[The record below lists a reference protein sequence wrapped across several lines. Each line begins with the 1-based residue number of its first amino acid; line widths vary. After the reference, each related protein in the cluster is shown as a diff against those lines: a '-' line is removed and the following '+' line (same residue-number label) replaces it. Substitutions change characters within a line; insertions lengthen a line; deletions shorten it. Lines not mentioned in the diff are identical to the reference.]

1 MDNNSSEKLLKEQ
14 NITEDQHHSETMVDL
29 VLGPQ
34 EKGSKAI
41 RIQLDVYNR
50 LKELA
55 VPFKETPSMIISQ
68 LLDYH
73 ANSRRS
79 EGENEQVHVTSIMK
93 G

>member
-14 NITEDQHHSETMVDL
+14 NITEDQHHSEPIVDL
-29 VLGPQ
+29 VLGQ
-34 EKGSKAI
+34 REKGTKHI
-41 RIQLDVYNR
+41 HIQLDVYNR

-55 VPFKETPSMIISQ
+55 IPFKETPSMIISQ

-79 EGENEQVHVTSIMK
+79 EGENEQVHVTSIIK